1 MSDSAIIAK
10 NTLAIF
16 SGEIVAHA
24 LGFFITIILARYL
37 GDAGFGVYS
46 FAFAFA
52 SIMIIFSDLGVS
64 TLMVREV
71 SRKPKLLN
79 NYASNIFLI
88 KFILTIAIALILFI
102 IVTQIE
108 SLSEVGYAIYWASF
122 AMLFLE
128 FSFFFRKFLHIKQ
141 IMEYEAIIKIF
152 EKVITLLFLLLMFY
166 LFKKITVFVAVVTF
180 FVGYAS
186 TFLLSFYYA
195 KVKVNP
201 SIRMAY
207 VNLDISKHLLKN
219 SWQFWLTTVF
229 IIIYFKVD
237 TLMLSFMTSYESVGW
252 YNAAYKLIEGLNFMP
267 TLFIVAIFPAM
278 SVLYVKNKQY
288 LQTVFEKTIYYLLL
302 LSIPIGVGVSLLASR
317 FILLFYTSEYGAAIG
332 VLQILIW
339 AEVFVFVN
347 YFMGFLLNSIDKQGL
362 FTRTIFIGLII
373 NVVLNT
379 VLIPSY
385 GIYGAAFATLATEI
399 INFFQLFRY
408 TQNSGYTF
416 NILKTIYKPLLAAL
430 VMGIVIYFSLSLHLV
445 LILSLAI
452 LTYFLVLFL
461 TKSIGKNEFNLF
473 LRAIKKLRQ
482 RN

>member
-52 SIMIIFSDLGVS
+52 SIIVIFSDLGIS
-64 TLMVREV
+64 TLMVRDA
-71 SRKPKLLN
+71 SRNQKLLKK
-79 NYASNIFLI
+79 YAATIFVT
-88 KFILTIAIALILFI
+88 KGILSLLILGVVSFI
-102 IVTQIE
+102 VAAEPSVET
-108 SLSEVGYAIYWASF
+108 LSVFLATM
-122 AMLFLE
+122 AMIFLE
-128 FSFFFRKFLHIKQ
+128 FSFFFRKFLHVKQ
-141 IMEYEAIIKIF
+141 VMEYEAIIKVF
-152 EKVITLLFLLLMFY
+152 EKLVTLALLPFLIWYGFKIVGAVTVFLVAYALTCILSYYYAISKVTTFKPRFDAKFAKY
-166 LFKKITVFVAVVTF
+166 LF
-180 FVGYAS
+180 
-186 TFLLSFYYA
+186 
-195 KVKVNP
+195 
-201 SIRMAY
+201 R
-207 VNLDISKHLLKN
+207 H
-219 SWQFWLTTVF
+219 SWQFWLATVF
-229 IIIYFKVD
+229 AVIYFKVD
-237 TLMLSFMTSYESVGW
+237 TLMLSIMTNYEYVGW

-408 TQNSGYTF
+408 TKNSGYTF

-452 LTYFLVLFL
+452 LTYFLGLFL